1 MNEPLLKNLINFLLF
16 LAVAAPYIGPPAG
29 QIALD
34 GVIENNSGRICITI
48 TNNSGNPLDGV
59 AMIALG
65 SDADLSEIGELPFR
79 LEARS
84 SSYFRVR
91 SRSASGSHYRLKIVG
106 PGGALLLYRTAPLR
120 QVSDSSPATEV
131 DLAPPRG
138 KTPLVSQGGPPA
150 VARPSEEPPVPEATV
165 RPKLLGSPADPN
177 SYAIFFELRARKPLL
192 RAKMTIRAG
201 KFSESKPVSIDPAS
215 TLQFQLPGGEAFE
228 KVDYSLTDAGGREIV
243 SGSIALDQLMDDD
256 AVTVLDVRTHQPS
269 YTIGETARLT
279 VMLEGR
285 SSSGYR
291 LEVVM
296 RDYNGLKMFVDQR
309 SGDGQTA
316 LTPQEFVFILPTEA
330 QRPLIFEYKVFNPE
344 SGLLFDSGEFEIPV
358 VDKSL

>member
-1 MNEPLLKNLINFLLF
+1 LFKNLLNFLLF
-16 LAVAAPYIGPPAG
+16 LAAAAPYFGPPAG

-34 GVIENNSGRICITI
+34 GVIENNSGRICITL
-48 TNNSGNPLDGV
+48 TNNSEKPLDGV

-65 SDADLSEIGELPFR
+65 SDADLAEIGEFPFR

-84 SSYFRVR
+84 SSSFRVR
-91 SRSASGSHYRLKIVG
+91 SQSAGGSHYRLKIVG
-106 PGGALLLYRTAPLR
+106 PGGALLLYRTAPIR
-120 QVSDSSPATEV
+120 QVSDSSPAIEV

-138 KTPLVSQGGPPA
+138 KTPLANQGVPATLGAPPDEPPA
-150 VARPSEEPPVPEATV
+150 EAPEATV
-165 RPKLLGSPADPN
+165 RPRLLGSPADPN

-192 RAKMTIRAG
+192 RARMTVRAG
-201 KFSESKPVSIDPAS
+201 KFSESKPVSIDPAA

-228 KVDYSLTDAGGREIV
+228 KVDYILRDAGGREVV
-243 SGSIALDQLMDDD
+243 SGSVALDQLMDDD
-256 AVTVLDVRTHQPS
+256 AITVLDVRTHQPS
-269 YTIGETARLT
+269 YTIGETAKLT

-309 SGDGQTA
+309 AGDGQTA

-344 SGLLFDSGEFEIPV
+344 TGLLFDSGEFEIPV